1 VCGAPRGSQL
11 AVARTGQ
18 HLRGVLLA
26 AAGAVCW
33 SPDGLILRA
42 VHADA
47 WQALFWRMLSYAL
60 VLGLLLALRERANLL
75 AACSR
80 IGRPGLLVALLFA
93 AVNASFV
100 YSITHTAVANALVIF
115 AMVPLFGAVLG
126 WVFLRERVPP
136 RTLLVMAIGIGSIG
150 AIFVEKISRGSALGD
165 LFAVVA
171 TLLFAG
177 NLTLARKYPDEP
189 LLPPMALGGLIG
201 TIIGAIPSD
210 PLAVAPSD
218 IALLVAS
225 GAIQQPA
232 AFFLFL
238 SGARYLPPAEV
249 GLLNLVE
256 TILGPLWVWLAIG
269 EQPSDVALVAG
280 MVVIAALT
288 GHSWLALRE
297 ERRGPAAAAPLH

>member
-1 VCGAPRGSQL
+1 MAGTS
-11 AVARTGQ
+11 Q
-18 HLRGVLLA
+18 HLRGILLA

-42 VHADA
+42 AHADA
-47 WQALFWRMLSYAL
+47 WQALFWRMLSYTL
-60 VLGLLLALRERANLL
+60 VLATLLALRERAGLL
-75 AACSR
+75 AACR
-80 IGRPGLLVALLFA
+80 RVGRPGLLVGLLLA

-100 YSITHTAVANALVIF
+100 YSITHTAVANTLVIF

-136 RTLLVMAIGIGSIG
+136 RTLLVMAIGTGSIG
-150 AIFVEKISRGSALGD
+150 AIFAERLAHGSALGD
-165 LFAVVA
+165 LLAVLA

-177 NLTLARKYPDEP
+177 NLTLARKYPDIP

-201 TIIGAIPSD
+201 VVIGAIPSD
-210 PLAVAPSD
+210 PLAVPPED

-225 GAIQQPA
+225 GAVQQPA

-256 TILGPLWVWLAIG
+256 TMLGPLWVWLAIG
-269 EQPSDVALVAG
+269 ERPSDVALVAG
-280 MVVIAALT
+280 AVVIAALI

-297 ERRGPAAAAPLH
+297 ERRGAAAATPLH